1 MKKIALASKFLDAFI
16 AVAVVIPLSV
26 TGIFSFA
33 DSAKAASLIGD
44 FQLTSGLTA
53 SPSVE
58 TSLVELSATSLT
70 FSPQPVTPI
79 SLSARTGSFTSFN
92 TANIGNI
99 ISFSPLSADNPFL
112 DFGTTLLPGI
122 VQSSADTASI
132 TDGINIFTLESASY
146 GLKQSG
152 QNVAIDV
159 ALDGFFSSDDGTKS
173 QGAGNLTF
181 QINNAQVANIE
192 SILSSGGSINNLA
205 FSGGLFTTS
214 IPEPATLLGL
224 GVVGGVMAMSR
235 RRKTQDSTMC

>member
-1 MKKIALASKFLDAFI
+1 MRQIVSKSRVLDAI
-16 AVAVVIPLSV
+16 LAATVVIPLSV

-99 ISFSPLSADNPFL
+99 ISFSPTSADDPFL
-112 DFGTTLLPGI
+112 DFGVTVLPGI
-122 VQSSADTASI
+122 VLSSADTVSI
-132 TDGINIFTLESASY
+132 TDDINTFTLESASY
-146 GLKQSG
+146 ALKQSG
-152 QNVAIDV
+152 QNVGIDV
-159 ALDGFFSSDDGTKS
+159 TLDGFFTSDDGTKS

-181 QINNAQVANIE
+181 QINNTQVASIE
-192 SILSSGGSINNLA
+192 SILSSGGSVNNLA
-205 FSGGLFTTS
+205 FSGALFTTS